1 MSLPSASAI
10 EAAPVKKEK
19 VVRSVEEILEAL
31 QHVENTI
38 HELRIDLKK
47 AKKVKT
53 KKSTVKGDTPPQT
66 KPWND
71 FVKKV
76 HEDMKAASPDT
87 KVLYKDALK
96 EASRR
101 KAAGEMGGTAPTVEA
116 VEEQDDSELVPWTFK
131 GTEYLRSSANELWL
145 NNNGEIGKW
154 VGVYDP
160 DTKKIDK
167 KAKEPEISVA

>member
-1 MSLPSASAI
+1 MSLPTASKI
-10 EAAPVKKEK
+10 EAAPSKKERT
-19 VVRSVEEILEAL
+19 VRSIEEILDAL

-53 KKSTVKGDTPPQT
+53 KKSTTKGETPPQT

-76 HEDMKAASPDT
+76 HEEMKAASPDT

-101 KAAGEMGGTAPTVEA
+101 KTAEKGTTV
-116 VEEQDDSELVPWTFK
+116 EQDDSELVPWTFK
-131 GTEYLRSSANELWL
+131 GVEYLRSSANELWL
-145 NNNGEIGKW
+145 NKDGEIGKW

-160 DTKKIDK
+160 ETKKIDK
-167 KAKEPEISVA
+167 KAKEPEISVSN

>member
-1 MSLPSASAI
+1 M
-10 EAAPVKKEK
+10 
-19 VVRSVEEILEAL
+19 RSVEEILDAL

-53 KKSTVKGDTPPQT
+53 KKSTTKGETPPQT

-101 KAAGEMGGTAPTVEA
+101 KAAEKGVEKK
-116 VEEQDDSELVPWTFK
+116 VEEKKDVEEEQDDSELVPWTFK
-131 GTEYLRSSANELWL
+131 GVEYLRSSANELWL
-145 NNNGEIGKW
+145 NKDGSIGKW

-160 DTKKIDK
+160 ETKKIDK
-167 KAKEPEISVA
+167 KAKEPEISVSN

>member
-1 MSLPSASAI
+1 MSLPSASPI
-10 EAAPVKKEK
+10 EAAPAKKEK
-19 VVRSVEEILEAL
+19 VVRSIEEILDAL

-53 KKSTVKGDTPPQT
+53 KKSTTTKGDTPPQT

-76 HEDMKAASPDT
+76 HEEMKAASPDT

-101 KAAGEMGGTAPTVEA
+101 KAAGEMGGTAPA
-116 VEEQDDSELVPWTFK
+116 PVEEQDDSELVPWTFK

-145 NNNGEIGKW
+145 NNKGEIGKW

-160 DTKKIDK
+160 ETKKIDK